1 MPRNNG
7 IDGSLGV
14 TTVGHV
20 EGGNF
25 GFKSAIAESAGRCFE
40 GLRASTIDDYGAA
53 GLCQPLGHSEAESA
67 RGTGNKCNAT
77 IK

>member
-7 IDGSLGV
+7 IDGSLGA

-25 GFKSAIAESAGRCFE
+25 GIKPAIAENAGRCFE
-40 GLRASTIDDYGAA
+40 GLWASTIDDYGAT
-53 GLCQPLGHSEAESA
+53 GLCQALGHSEAESA
-67 RGTGNKCNAT
+67 RGHR
-77 IK
+77 